1 MGTGNAINIQFPQRI
16 RSGEVGGP
24 GAADTAASPGGGS
37 RLVGEW
43 GWGWV
48 PSGWGGPTGLRL
60 WLRPPRLLLHTRVHM
75 GGSLGGPL
83 TLLDVVSLLRLQKW
97 GPQPDLCRRCRDSSM
112 GSCVRGEA
120 DCPWLPPAENHPPP
134 PQPLLRTAIRQPT
147 TGQLGVH
154 RAEPFAGSGATGL
167 ADLCSR
173 GSIRPSVDVPE
184 TPPFPTAL
192 PWLLPC
198 CSGFA

>member
-1 MGTGNAINIQFPQRI
+1 MGLGLSALWMGRPDRPASLAQATKAPSPHKGAHGGLSGWSTNAPGCGL
-16 RSGEVGGP
+16 STPPAEVG
-24 GAADTAASPGGGS
+24 A
-37 RLVGEW
+37 
-43 GWGWV
+43 
-48 PSGWGGPTGLRL
+48 
-60 WLRPPRLLLHTRVHM
+60 
-75 GGSLGGPL
+75 
-83 TLLDVVSLLRLQKW
+83 
-97 GPQPDLCRRCRDSSM
+97 QPDLCRCCRDSSM
-112 GSCVRGEA
+112 GSCVRGAA
-120 DCPWLPPAENHPPP
+120 DCPWLPPAENHPPT